1 MKKNSVLKVVFFTI
15 LLTVILTWILPS
27 TYYNG
32 GIVDNGRTQLG
43 LFDLIGYLNAV
54 MSSFGYI
61 PLYILA
67 VGGFYGVLYQT
78 NGYRNLLDK
87 IVNKYLGHEWIFLT
101 LVMIIFAVITSF
113 SGLTLGLL
121 FLFPMIIT
129 TILLMGYSKTTAVLT
144 TVGSVC
150 IGLIGTTFSAIETT
164 AINSTLNLVPSS
176 ELLAKFV
183 LLGLGLVI
191 LIVNTIMYSR
201 KHKIAEAR
209 KGFLYP
215 ESSNPKAKSWP
226 IVVVFDLVLL
236 IMILSFVSWNDVFS
250 IDIFDQAL
258 KSITSFKI
266 GEFAIFAKL
275 LGGVSAFGNWQL
287 SDLIALVVFA
297 ALFVAFLGRV
307 KFDDMLKGFGAG
319 ARKALT
325 PAFIASILYVL
336 VYIAAYN
343 PFIITIVKPILELTK
358 SFNVVTTSVVAI
370 ITHFFNVEL
379 YFSASNMLTYITS
392 VFTDSGVYGTIGVIW
407 QATYGLTMLFVPS
420 SVILV
425 TVLSYLNVS
434 YFKWLKAI
442 WKILLQLLVLLLAVF
457 LIIALI

>member
-15 LLTVILTWILPS
+15 LLTVVLTWILPS

-32 GIVDNGRTQLG
+32 GLVEDGRVQLG
-43 LFDLIGYLNAV
+43 LFDLIGYFNAC

-67 VGGFYGVLYQT
+67 VGGFYGVLYKT

-87 IVNKYLGHEWIFLT
+87 MVKKYRGHEWIFLT
-101 LVMIIFAVITSF
+101 LVMILFAVITSF

-121 FLFPMIIT
+121 FLFPFVIT
-129 TILLMGYSKTTAVLT
+129 AILLMGYSKTTAVLA

-150 IGLIGTTFSAIETT
+150 VGLIGTTFSAVETS
-164 AINSTLNLVPSS
+164 AINSYLGLAPSS
-176 ELLAKFV
+176 ELAAKLV
-183 LLGLGLVI
+183 LLVLGLVI
-191 LIVNTIMYSR
+191 LIVNTIMYGK
-201 KHKIAEAR
+201 KHKIAEPR

-215 ESSNPKAKSWP
+215 ETTNPKAKSWP

-236 IMILSFVSWNDVFS
+236 VMILSFVSWNDVFS
-250 IDIFDQAL
+250 LDIFDQVL
-258 KSITSFKI
+258 ESITSFEI
-266 GEFAIFAKL
+266 GGFPIFAKI
-275 LGGVSAFGNWQL
+275 LGGVAAFGSWQL
-287 SDLIALVVFA
+287 SDLIAVVVIA

-325 PAFIASILYVL
+325 PAFIATILYVL

-343 PFIITIVKPILELTK
+343 PFILTIVKPIIELT
-358 SFNVVTTSVVAI
+358 SNFNVVTTSLTAI
-370 ITHFFNVEL
+370 VSHFFNVEL
-379 YFSASNMLTYITS
+379 YFSASNMLSYITS
-392 VFTDSGVYGTIGVIW
+392 VYTDSAVYGVIGVIW

-420 SVILV
+420 SVLLV

-434 YFKWLKAI
+434 YLKWLKTI
-442 WKILLQLLVLLLAVF
+442 WKLLLQLLVLLLAVF
-457 LIIALI
+457 LIIAIL

>member
-15 LLTVILTWILPS
+15 ILAVVLTWVLPS
-27 TYYNG
+27 TYYDG
-32 GIVDNGRTQLG
+32 GIVDNGRAQLG
-43 LFDLIGYLNAV
+43 LFDFIGYLNAIV
-54 MSSFGYI
+54 SSFGYI

-87 IVNKYLGHEWIFLT
+87 IVAKYRGHEWIFLT
-101 LVMIIFAVITSF
+101 LVMILFAVITSF
-113 SGLTLGLL
+113 SGLTIGLL
-121 FLFPMIIT
+121 FLFPFIIT
-129 TILLMGYSKTTAVLT
+129 TILLMGYSKTTAILT

-150 IGLIGTTFSAIETT
+150 IGLIGTTFSAIETS
-164 AINSTLNLVPSS
+164 AINSTLNLAPSS

-183 LLGLGLVI
+183 LLVLGLVI
-191 LIVNTIMYSR
+191 LIVNTVMYSR
-201 KHKIAEAR
+201 KHKISEAR

-215 ESSNPKAKSWP
+215 ETSNPKAKSWP
-226 IVVVFDLVLL
+226 VIFVFDVALL
-236 IMILSFVSWNDVFS
+236 LMILSFISWKDVFN
-250 IDIFDQAL
+250 IDIFDQVVS
-258 KSITSFKI
+258 SITSFKI
-266 GEFAIFAKL
+266 GGFPIFAKL
-275 LGGVSAFGNWQL
+275 LGEVASFGNWQL
-287 SDLIALVVFA
+287 SDLIGLVVFA
-297 ALFVAFLGRV
+297 TLFVAFLCRV

-325 PAFIASILYVL
+325 PAFVASVLYVL
-336 VYIAAYN
+336 IYITYYN
-343 PFIITIVKPILELTK
+343 SYIITIVKPIIELTD

-370 ITHFFNVEL
+370 ISHFFNVEL
-379 YFSASNMLTYITS
+379 YFSASNLLGYVTS
-392 VFTDSGVYGTIGVIW
+392 IFTDSNVYGTIGVIW

-420 SVILV
+420 SVILM

-434 YFKWLKAI
+434 YFKWLKTI